1 MIIIIIIIML
11 IFILK
16 CRLDKEKSYF
26 NMGSKSRARTEKKEN
41 IKKKGERKTDTRS
54 RITHTVEYIII
65 NSV

>member
-1 MIIIIIIIML
+1 ML
-11 IFILK
+11 IVILK

-26 NMGSKSRARTEKKEN
+26 NMGSKSRGRRTEKKEN

-54 RITHTVEYIII
+54 RITHTVEYIIM